1 MNHSGGGSIYVLHVD
16 DEPSF
21 GELTAAYLERKD
33 DRFEVETVTSA
44 DEAIATL
51 ADRPPDCIVSDYNMP
66 GKDGLEFLEVVRET
80 HPDLPFILFTGRGS
94 EQVASDAIAADVT
107 DYLQK
112 GSGSEQYELL
122 ANRIRNAVQA
132 RRTAE
137 TAARQEQLI
146 RLTEFAGDTG
156 GWELDLETEEIV
168 MTEGARRLV
177 GLPEDLELSMSDAV
191 AMYHPDD
198 REDIRRAVDRVAET
212 GETVENTYRLNTRD
226 GETLIV
232 DLTITPVTANGEISA
247 LRGAVHDITDR
258 RERRRE
264 LERTETLVE
273 HAQDAMFLISVGEE
287 FTVEQVNPA
296 YESAT
301 GVSADRIQGESPQAV
316 FGEAG
321 AAMAAK
327 YRECVTQRTPLQYDE
342 QVDLDGETTHWETR
356 IAPVV
361 IEDTVEYIAGSTR
374 DITEQRQRQRE
385 LEAERR
391 FVEQALDTLDDL
403 FYVLNPDGTLRRWNQ
418 RVPAVT
424 GHTDAELAGMSALDL
439 FPPDEHGT
447 ITNTIE
453 ATLSEGSTTV
463 EADVRSADGG
473 RIPHEF
479 RGRRLTDADGET
491 TGIVGIGRDLTERRR
506 QERRFRALVEGS
518 NDVVSVVDADG
529 VYQYQSPS
537 LERVLGHDPKK
548 TVGDRVWEYIHPDDR
563 EAVRNTFERW
573 VTGTETTVTTRY
585 RARHADGSW
594 RWMEARGS
602 DHLDDPSIEG
612 YVINSRD
619 ITEQKQDRAE
629 LERTRELMSNV
640 ERLADVGA
648 WEYDP
653 QSDRV
658 RLTEGAYRVYE
669 IDPER
674 DISLSE
680 AFDLFYPEDR
690 ARLTDRFDECLETG
704 RPYTLDVRLTT
715 GEGRERWITARGERV
730 QKDDGVV
737 ARGYVRD
744 ITEQKRHERRLT
756 ELNWATRRLLTAES
770 EAEVADI
777 GVEAASDVLDV
788 QVSAIE
794 LADGEHTELVPAAQ
808 TGAFES
814 AVGDVQP
821 LPMADSIAGQVYHEG
836 ESAVVDNVEQNPD
849 AHDREAGLEGHR
861 YLPLADHGVLL
872 AGSDERPFDGQNHA
886 LLELLA
892 GSVAA
897 ALDRIE
903 HATQV
908 REQRERLSLFF
919 EESPLGAVQW
929 DDEFRFQRLN
939 RRAEELLGYD
949 EAELRG
955 ESWETIVAE
964 DDRQMVSDVVERL
977 LAANGGRHALNR
989 NVTADGEQR
998 ICEWH
1003 NRAVTDADGAVKS
1016 IFSKFQDVTDQER
1029 RRAELEEFETIIE
1042 SLTDAVYV
1050 VDEAGRFTY
1059 VNREFVELVGYDR
1072 ETILGSGPSLVKDD
1086 EAVERAEQQLGRL
1099 LSSNGPDTLRF
1110 EVTIR
1115 PREGDPIVCQDH
1127 MGVLPYEGEHFD
1139 GSVGVLRDISDQ
1151 KAREQRLSTIK
1162 NQYQTLVEQF
1172 PEGAVFLYDRDL
1184 RVVRAGG
1191 TGLGEVGLSPEAVE
1205 GSTPHDRY
1213 PAEIS
1218 EELVRYL
1225 ERALDGESSSFE
1237 QAYGGEQY
1245 RVRTVP
1251 VQSNGGESTHVM
1263 AVSTNISEQREH
1275 RRELNRKRQRYTT
1288 LFETL
1293 PNPVL
1298 HARAENGEPII
1309 QTVNQEFVD
1318 TFGCD
1323 EETVV
1328 GEPLREHVLAG
1339 GDGADQFDQS
1349 ILNGESVRT
1358 ERARETVDGIRTFQL
1373 SIKPRDIDDGHSEVY
1388 AVYTDITERIEYE
1401 QELERQNERLDEFA
1415 SIVSHDLRNPLTVA
1429 KGRLELARESHES
1442 DHLARA
1448 ADAVDRSQSLIEDL
1462 LTLARQKQETNRV
1475 EPVDLA
1481 ELARQ
1486 SWQTVDTGAATL
1498 TVETTQTVQ
1507 ADTSQLQQLLENL
1520 YRNSVEHS
1528 STDSQTAAKHRGDG
1542 VTVRIGEQQGG
1553 FYVADTGPG
1562 IPEAQRERVFE
1573 AGYSTADGGTGFG
1586 LRIVEQ
1592 VVDTHGWEVAVT
1604 ESRQGGARFEIT
1616 GVTAAEN

>member
-1 MNHSGGGSIYVLHVD
+1 MSHSGGGSISVLHVD

-21 GELTAAYLERKD
+21 GELTAAYLERED
-33 DRFEVETVTSA
+33 DRFEVETVTRA
-44 DEAIATL
+44 DEAMATL

-66 GKDGLEFLEVVRET
+66 GKDGLEFLEAVRET

-137 TAARQEQLI
+137 TAARQEQLM

-168 MTEGARRLV
+168 MTEGVRRLV
-177 GLPEDLELSMSDAV
+177 GFPDDVELSMSDAV

-198 REDIRRAVDRVAET
+198 REEIRRAVDQVVET
-212 GETVENTYRLNTRD
+212 GETVESTYRLNTVD
-226 GETLIV
+226 GEKRVV
-232 DLTITPVTANGEISA
+232 DLTIAPVTTNGDISA

-273 HAQDAMFLISVGEE
+273 HAQDAMFLVDVGEA
-287 FTVEQVNPA
+287 FTIEQVNPA

-327 YRECVTQRTPLQYDE
+327 YRGCVEQRTPLQYDE
-342 QVDLDGETTHWETR
+342 QIHLDGETAHWETR

-403 FYVLNPDGTLRRWNQ
+403 FYVVNPDGTLRRWNQ

-424 GHTDAELAGMSALDL
+424 GHTDAELAGMSAVDL

-447 ITNTIE
+447 VTDTIE

-518 NDVVSVVDADG
+518 NDVVSIVDAGG

-537 LERVLGHDPKK
+537 LERVLGHDPEE
-548 TVGDRVWEYIHPDDR
+548 TVGDTAWEYIHPDDR
-563 EAVRNTFERW
+563 EAVRNTFGRW
-573 VTGTETTVTTRY
+573 VAGTETVVTARY

-619 ITEQKQDRAE
+619 ITEQRKDRA
-629 LERTRELMSNV
+629 
-640 ERLADVGA
+640 
-648 WEYDP
+648 
-653 QSDRV
+653 
-658 RLTEGAYRVYE
+658 
-669 IDPER
+669 
-674 DISLSE
+674 
-680 AFDLFYPEDR
+680 
-690 ARLTDRFDECLETG
+690 
-704 RPYTLDVRLTT
+704 
-715 GEGRERWITARGERV
+715 
-730 QKDDGVV
+730 K
-737 ARGYVRD
+737 
-744 ITEQKRHERRLT
+744 
-756 ELNWATRRLLTAES
+756 
-770 EAEVADI
+770 
-777 GVEAASDVLDV
+777 
-788 QVSAIE
+788 
-794 LADGEHTELVPAAQ
+794 
-808 TGAFES
+808 
-814 AVGDVQP
+814 
-821 LPMADSIAGQVYHEG
+821 
-836 ESAVVDNVEQNPD
+836 
-849 AHDREAGLEGHR
+849 
-861 YLPLADHGVLL
+861 
-872 AGSDERPFDGQNHA
+872 
-886 LLELLA
+886 
-892 GSVAA
+892 
-897 ALDRIE
+897 
-903 HATQV
+903 
-908 REQRERLSLFF
+908 
-919 EESPLGAVQW
+919 
-929 DDEFRFQRLN
+929 
-939 RRAEELLGYD
+939 
-949 EAELRG
+949 
-955 ESWETIVAE
+955 
-964 DDRQMVSDVVERL
+964 
-977 LAANGGRHALNR
+977 
-989 NVTADGEQR
+989 
-998 ICEWH
+998 
-1003 NRAVTDADGAVKS
+1003 
-1016 IFSKFQDVTDQER
+1016 
-1029 RRAELEEFETIIE
+1029 LEEFETIVE

-1050 VDEAGRFTY
+1050 LDEAGRFTY
-1059 VNREFVELVGYDR
+1059 VNMEFVELVGYDR
-1072 ETILGSGPSLVKDD
+1072 ETILGSGPSLIKDD

-1099 LSSNGPDTLRF
+1099 LSSDGPDTLRF

-1115 PREGDPIVCQDH
+1115 PREGDPVVCQDH
-1127 MGVLPYEGEHFD
+1127 IRVLPYEGERFD

-1151 KAREQRLSTIK
+1151 RARERRLSTVK
-1162 NQYQTLVEQF
+1162 HQYQTLVEQF
-1172 PEGAVFLYDRDL
+1172 PEGAVFLYDTDL

-1191 TGLGEVGLSPEAVE
+1191 TGLSEVGLSAEAVE

-1213 PAEIS
+1213 PTEIS
-1218 EELVRYL
+1218 EELVQYL
-1225 ERALDGESSSFE
+1225 ERALDGESNSFE

-1245 RVRTVP
+1245 RIRTVP
-1251 VQSNGGESTHVM
+1251 VRNEGEEITRVM
-1263 AVSTNISEQREH
+1263 AVSTNVSEQREH

-1298 HARAENGEPII
+1298 HARAENGEPVV

-1318 TFGCD
+1318 TFGCGD
-1323 EETVV
+1323 ETVV

-1339 GDGADQFDQS
+1339 GDGVDQFDQS

-1358 ERARETVDGIRTFQL
+1358 EIERETVDGIRTFQL
-1373 SIKPRDIDDGHSEVY
+1373 SIKPRDIDDGHQEVY

-1415 SIVSHDLRNPLTVA
+1415 SIVSHDLRNPLSVA

-1442 DHLARA
+1442 DHLTRA
-1448 ADAVDRSQSLIEDL
+1448 AGAIDRSQALIEDL

-1475 EPVDLA
+1475 ERVDLA

-1498 TVETTQTVQ
+1498 TVETTQTVR
-1507 ADTSQLQQLLENL
+1507 ADASQLQQLLENL

-1542 VTVRIGEQQGG
+1542 VTVRLGEQQGG

-1562 IPEAQRERVFE
+1562 IPESERDRVFE

-1616 GVTAAEN
+1616 GVTADEN